1 MSWSE
6 KISAGGDWPSTVQ
19 SVAGTVVIAIFVVT
33 FLLQAFTIP
42 SESMEQTLL
51 IGDYLL
57 VDKFCYG
64 GSTGWNR
71 LLPYRNV
78 KRGDVIVFHYP
89 MNPAQDFVKRV
100 VALPGDRLRLIN
112 KRVFVNGLPVREP
125 YVQFISP
132 QRNFYRDDFP
142 QTGSPDYGV
151 SARWWKEMPKLVE
164 DHQLIIPE
172 GYYFVLGDNR
182 DDSQDSR
189 YWGFVPRENI
199 IGRPLLIY
207 WSSGSLSSDLSRSP
221 SVGDRLYHL
230 AYAVTHVFEITRW
243 GRTFRLVR

>member
-1 MSWSE
+1 MPWSE

-19 SVAGTVVIAIFVVT
+19 SVSGTVVIAIFVVT

-151 SARWWKEMPKLVE
+151 NARWWKEMPKLVE

-207 WSSGSLSSDLSRSP
+207 WSSGSLSNDLSRSP